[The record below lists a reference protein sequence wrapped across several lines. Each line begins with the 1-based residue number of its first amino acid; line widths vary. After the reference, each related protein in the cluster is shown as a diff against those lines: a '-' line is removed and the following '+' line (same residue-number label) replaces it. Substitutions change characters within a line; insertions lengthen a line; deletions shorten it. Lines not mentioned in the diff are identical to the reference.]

1 MKALTYHADDDQFVM
16 AELPQPKAT
25 GFDVVV
31 KVFAAGLNPVD
42 SKIHL
47 WQSAAPGMNDN
58 WVPGLDVSGEIVA
71 VGEEVTQWQVGDKVL
86 YHGDMFRPHGA
97 FAEYA
102 VQDCRTLVAHPE
114 VSAEVAA
121 ASPCAGWT
129 AYRALVDKLHA
140 KDHEAILILGG
151 AGGVGGFA
159 IQLAKSMGI
168 STIITTASQA
178 KHNYVHSLGAT
189 HIIDYR
195 SQDIIG
201 QVMAITDGAGVPIAL
216 DCVGGDNDII
226 AASCLGY
233 EGQMVELVS
242 TVRPDAYP
250 DAFMKGLSFHQL
262 SLGSGHRNGEKA
274 QRDLVR
280 AGEAFSTLLEEGEV
294 LVPQLKTIT
303 LDQVG
308 DELKAIREQ
317 RTMGKVVVKM

>member
-1 MKALTYHADDDQFVM
+1 MKALTYHAAYDQFVL
-16 AELPQPKAT
+16 AELPQPEAT

-31 KVFAAGLNPVD
+31 KVLAAGLNPVD

-47 WQSAAPGMNDN
+47 WQEAAPGMSDD
-58 WVPGLDVSGEIVA
+58 WVPGLDVAGEIVA
-71 VGEEVTQWQVGDKVL
+71 VGENVTQWQVGNKVL

-102 VQDCRTLVAHPE
+102 VQDSRTLVAHPE

-129 AYRALVDKLHA
+129 AYRAMVDKLHA
-140 KDHEAILILGG
+140 KEHDAVLILGG

-168 STIITTASQA
+168 GTIITTASQA

-195 SQDIIG
+195 SQDITE
-201 QVMAITDGAGVPIAL
+201 QVMTITGGSGVPIAL

-233 EGQMVELVS
+233 EGEMVELVS
-242 TVRPDAYP
+242 TVRPEVYP

-274 QRDLVR
+274 QQDLVR
-280 AGEAFSTLLEEGEV
+280 AGEAFSMLLEEGEV
-294 LVPQLKTIT
+294 LVPQLKVIE
-303 LDQVG
+303 LEQAG
-308 DELKAIREQ
+308 EALKAIREQ